1 MGRLEDKAAGSTLRI
16 RAADSPANRAV
27 DYGDS
32 RITASA
38 IDGAEA
44 APVATTMTIT
54 IRPCPRWYG
63 VTLKTRVTL
72 IALTATA
79 AVP

>member
-32 RITASA
+32 RITAGA

-44 APVATTMTIT
+44 ATVATTMTIH
-54 IRPCPRWYG
+54 
-63 VTLKTRVTL
+63 
-72 IALTATA
+72 
-79 AVP
+79 